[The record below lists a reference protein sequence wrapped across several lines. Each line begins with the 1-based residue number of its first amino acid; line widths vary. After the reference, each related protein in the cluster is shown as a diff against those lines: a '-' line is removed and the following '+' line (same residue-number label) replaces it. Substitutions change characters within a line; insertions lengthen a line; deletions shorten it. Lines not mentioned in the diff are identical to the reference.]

1 MRLLLSVVL
10 VLWGASISACADS
23 DLRLS
28 VSFDPETTS
37 DSQPLSFCV
46 GQLATLRMASPI
58 GAVVVGSDEIVSTNI
73 LSPNLI
79 VLTAREAGNTELV
92 ILSEDRASDVLINI
106 EVVSRVESEI
116 LTQDIPAEEPEPISP
131 VEPEVVITVHRGTE
145 SITAFCVENC
155 LPE

>member
-1 MRLLLSVVL
+1 
-10 VLWGASISACADS
+10 
-23 DLRLS
+23 
-28 VSFDPETTS
+28 
-37 DSQPLSFCV
+37 
-46 GQLATLRMASPI
+46 MASPI